1 MKNYNQNKF
10 QLSFS
15 LDSNISIKSS
25 NYIKENNISDKEIL
39 LLDKKNKSE
48 NLSNKISK
56 YIPSNNKNPTQY
68 KNSNNLNLIKDIDPE
83 SLTFANDN
91 KDENEELSELDDI
104 DSNIN
109 YEEFNNNILL
119 AQVLDD
125 EKHKNM
131 FNKNKNLKKV
141 FEGSIL
147 ITNKNNNDIDHKR
160 KEIYIGQM
168 KTNLSYKWE

>member
-56 YIPSNNKNPTQY
+56 YIPSNNKNQTQY

>member
-56 YIPSNNKNPTQY
+56 YIPSNNKNQTQY

-109 YEEFNNNILL
+109 YEEFKNNILL

-147 ITNKNNNDIDHKR
+147 ITNKNNNNIDHKR

>member
-25 NYIKENNISDKEIL
+25 NYIKENNIYNKEIL

-56 YIPSNNKNPTQY
+56 YIPSNNKNQTQY